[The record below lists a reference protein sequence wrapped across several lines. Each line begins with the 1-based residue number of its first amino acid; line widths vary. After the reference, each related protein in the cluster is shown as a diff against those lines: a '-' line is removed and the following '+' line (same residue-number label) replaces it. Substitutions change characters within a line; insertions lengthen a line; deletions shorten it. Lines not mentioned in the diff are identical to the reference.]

1 MDGRDVY
8 MRPKEDEI
16 KLLKC
21 EADFYRSCNAV
32 RQNGYELQQLKNY
45 LVNELLELQK
55 NRGRKTRE
63 YAVYAQ
69 NTIEEL
75 QVSIN

>member
-1 MDGRDVY
+1 MKQ
-8 MRPKEDEI
+8 KEDEI

-55 NRGRKTRE
+55 NKGRKTRE

-69 NTIEEL
+69 NIIGEL